1 MHGCDI
7 WFRGCDI
14 RSGYA
19 APQHRPYDASF
30 GDDLTHISAVPK
42 VPPHS
47 TDLNSSR
54 SAGLSSFYSN
64 GSKGFSLMGLVAA
77 AVVFAAPAQAS
88 EIAETAVEAS
98 PAVAV
103 RTIAFSAPIVGYET
117 NSRFGLRRL
126 SFERRARMHEGLD
139 YAAPSGTPIL
149 AAADGEVIATG
160 TSSSYGRYVEI
171 RHANGVT
178 SFYAHMSRIGA
189 EEGQIVTAGEQIGAV
204 GSTGRST
211 GPHLHFEIRRDGEQI
226 NPEDFLGRSFAL
238 QDVAP
243 EAEGGWDAPAFFASA
258 PVAFGPFR
266 TLTPAFQP

>member
-1 MHGCDI
+1 M
-7 WFRGCDI
+7 
-14 RSGYA
+14 
-19 APQHRPYDASF
+19 SF
-30 GDDLTHISAVPK
+30 S
-42 VPPHS
+42 
-47 TDLNSSR
+47 N
-54 SAGLSSFYSN
+54 SN
-64 GSKGFSLMGLVAA
+64 GSKTFSLMGLIAA
-77 AVVFAAPAQAS
+77 AAMFAAPAQAS
-88 EIAETAVEAS
+88 EVNEAAAEVS

-126 SFERRARMHEGLD
+126 SYERRARMHEGLD

-149 AAADGEVIATG
+149 AAADGEIVATG
-160 TSSSYGRYVEI
+160 VSSSYGRYVEVL
-171 RHANGVT
+171 HPNGVT
-178 SFYAHMSRIGA
+178 SFYAHMSRIRA
-189 EEGQIVTAGEQIGAV
+189 EEGQFVAAGDHIGDV

-226 NPEDFLGRSFAL
+226 NPEDFLGQSFAL

-243 EAEGGWDAPAFFASA
+243 DAEGGWDAPAFFASA

>member
-1 MHGCDI
+1 M
-7 WFRGCDI
+7 
-14 RSGYA
+14 
-19 APQHRPYDASF
+19 
-30 GDDLTHISAVPK
+30 
-42 VPPHS
+42 
-47 TDLNSSR
+47 
-54 SAGLSSFYSN
+54 SSFFSIV
-64 GSKGFSLMGLVAA
+64 SKTSSLMGLVAA
-77 AVVFAAPAQAS
+77 AALFAAPAQAS
-88 EIAETAVEAS
+88 EVSDAVAESAPV
-98 PAVAV
+98 VAV

-149 AAADGEVIATG
+149 AAAEGEVIRTG
-160 TSSSYGRYVEI
+160 TSASYGRFVEI
-171 RHANGVT
+171 QHPNDVT

-189 EEGQIVTAGEQIGAV
+189 SEGQRVAAGEHIGDV

-226 NPEDFLGRSFAL
+226 NPEDFLGQSFAL

-243 EAEGGWDAPAFFASA
+243 DAEGGWDAPAFFASA

>member
-1 MHGCDI
+1 M
-7 WFRGCDI
+7 
-14 RSGYA
+14 
-19 APQHRPYDASF
+19 
-30 GDDLTHISAVPK
+30 
-42 VPPHS
+42 
-47 TDLNSSR
+47 
-54 SAGLSSFYSN
+54 SSFFSN
-64 GSKGFSLMGLVAA
+64 GFKAFSIVGLAAA
-77 AVVFAAPAQAS
+77 AVVLAAPAQAS
-88 EIAETAVEAS
+88 DIADDAVEAS
-98 PAVAV
+98 TIAV
-103 RTIAFSAPIVGYET
+103 RTIAFSAPINGYET

-149 AAADGEVIATG
+149 AAAEGRVLRTG
-160 TSSSYGRYVEI
+160 TSNSYGRFVEI
-171 RHANGVT
+171 QHANGVT
-178 SFYAHMSRIGA
+178 SFYAHMSRIGVNQGDQLA
-189 EEGQIVTAGEQIGAV
+189 AGDSIGAV

-211 GPHLHFEIRRDGEQI
+211 GAHLHFEIRRDGQQI